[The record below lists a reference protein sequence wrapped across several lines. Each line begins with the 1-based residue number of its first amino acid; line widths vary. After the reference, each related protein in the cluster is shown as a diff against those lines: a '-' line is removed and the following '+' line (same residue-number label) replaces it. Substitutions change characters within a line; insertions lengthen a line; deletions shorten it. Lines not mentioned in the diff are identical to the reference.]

1 MVWNVIDQIKVTFCH
16 LNNKKEN
23 EVGKLYDLK
32 QITGLLRQIL
42 YIKLFHEQL
51 NFNSVLL
58 VDATRAML
66 KSSKSDQI

>member
-1 MVWNVIDQIKVTFCH
+1 MVWNVIDQIKVTFCR